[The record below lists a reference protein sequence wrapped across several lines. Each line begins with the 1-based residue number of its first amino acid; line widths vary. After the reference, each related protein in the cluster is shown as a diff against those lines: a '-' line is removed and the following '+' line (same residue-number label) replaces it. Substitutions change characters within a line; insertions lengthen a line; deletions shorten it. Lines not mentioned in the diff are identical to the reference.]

1 MTHLSK
7 KFLFTVFSFIFF
19 GYSNAQVSC
28 DADHRVLLTNRLFTP
43 SNLTILPGETVA
55 FINVEGTH
63 NVNGVKNTKTGESFN
78 NQIGRASCRERV

>member
-1 MTHLSK
+1 MNHFTN
-7 KFLFTVFSFIFF
+7 KFLLIVFSFILVENS
-19 GYSNAQVSC
+19 YAQVLC

-63 NVNGVKNTKTGESFN
+63 NVNGIKNSKTGESFN
-78 NQIGRASCRERV
+78 NTVDFS